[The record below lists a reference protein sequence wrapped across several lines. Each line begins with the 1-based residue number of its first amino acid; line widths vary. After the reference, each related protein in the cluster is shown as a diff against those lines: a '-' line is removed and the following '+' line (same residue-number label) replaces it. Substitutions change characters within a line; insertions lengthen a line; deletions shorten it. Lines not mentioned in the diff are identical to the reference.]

1 MAVTLDDVRHIAMLA
16 RLGLSDERA
25 ATLVAELNTILLH
38 MDELS
43 RVDTAG
49 LEPTAAVGVARMPL
63 RADQGPKIPL
73 QRPPEEFA
81 PQMRDGF
88 FLVPRLATHEDAEV
102 ES

>member
-43 RVDTAG
+43 RVDTDG

-63 RADQGPKIPL
+63 RADRGPKIPL

-81 PQMRDGF
+81 PRMSDGF